1 MLFLPS
7 LAIRYVSGFFTLQE
21 RTVGS
26 CCSAASWERDAL
38 RRPTDRPGNVPNG
51 NVGSG
56 GHRREKVAPGWG
68 WGPWEEQELACGAE
82 EEPPF
87 PPAPHCRCKG
97 EGSRACPF
105 SWSLR
110 REAAGGGPTGAALPG
125 IGVCSGPIR
134 TGWGTAVYLAG
145 CGSVYGSPC
154 HPGLPGHSVTREGQ
168 REGFRQPA
176 WSQKAHSLEMSL
188 SLSGA
193 LHTGDP
199 RGDGRQRMR

>member
-68 WGPWEEQELACGAE
+68 WGALGGTGARLWARGGAPLSPCPPLQVQRRRLPGLSLQLEPQERSSRGWTHGSR
-82 EEPPF
+82 
-87 PPAPHCRCKG
+87 PARDRGVFRAYSHWLGHCRVSGWLWVCLW
-97 EGSRACPF
+97 EPLSSRPPRALSDQGGTERRVSAACLEPESTFPRDVPQPF
-105 SWSLR
+105 GCPAYR
-110 REAAGGGPTGAALPG
+110 RPPG
-125 IGVCSGPIR
+125 
-134 TGWGTAVYLAG
+134 
-145 CGSVYGSPC
+145 
-154 HPGLPGHSVTREGQ
+154 
-168 REGFRQPA
+168 
-176 WSQKAHSLEMSL
+176 
-188 SLSGA
+188 
-193 LHTGDP
+193 
-199 RGDGRQRMR
+199 